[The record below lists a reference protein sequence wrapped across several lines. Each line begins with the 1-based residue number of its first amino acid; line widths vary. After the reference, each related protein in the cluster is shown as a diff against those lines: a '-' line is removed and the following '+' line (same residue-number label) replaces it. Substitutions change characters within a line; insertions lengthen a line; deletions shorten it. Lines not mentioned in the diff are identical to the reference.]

1 MVEKENVRLL
11 FDPKSTAPQEAQ
23 QHTLEKGEWSGEH
36 RQVTKTGQEVIVQSH
51 WTLMSDAA
59 GLPKSILIINTDI
72 TEKKKLEAQSLR
84 AQRMETLGTL
94 AGGIANDLNN
104 VLTPILMAGRML
116 REEMPKESCQHLL
129 AAVEASAKHGADI
142 VKQVLVME
150 GNSTLAG
157 SVAQDLHNVLTPI
170 LVAVRKLRD
179 EMPKDTSQQLLATM
193 ETSAKRGSDLVKQV
207 MTFAQGAEGVHI
219 LLQVPELLQETEK
232 AVRNTFPQNIQLQ
245 SALVPDLA
253 LVMGDS
259 NQLQQVLLNLCQNA
273 RDAMPQG
280 GRLTLANNAVLL
292 TESDLPKMPEA
303 KPGSYV
309 RLTVADTGS
318 GIAPEIMDKI
328 FDPFFTTKPPDKA
341 AGLGLSTALGIV
353 RSHGGF
359 IQVQSEVDRGS
370 RFEVYLPAAPKP
382 ELADAGAEACELP
395 QGKGELIL
403 VVDDEAS
410 VCEVTKIILE
420 KHGYR
425 VMAAEGGSE
434 AVALFAQHRDD
445 IKAVLTDMAMPFMDG
460 PATIRALR
468 RIDPEIK
475 IIVASGLDSDAFD
488 DELPGLKAEAVLT
501 KPYMGE
507 KLLATLSRV
516 LKGETIVEE

>member
-1 MVEKENVRLL
+1 
-11 FDPKSTAPQEAQ
+11 
-23 QHTLEKGEWSGEH
+23 
-36 RQVTKTGQEVIVQSH
+36 
-51 WTLMSDAA
+51 
-59 GLPKSILIINTDI
+59 
-72 TEKKKLEAQSLR
+72 
-84 AQRMETLGTL
+84 
-94 AGGIANDLNN
+94 
-104 VLTPILMAGRML
+104 
-116 REEMPKESCQHLL
+116 
-129 AAVEASAKHGADI
+129 
-142 VKQVLVME
+142 
-150 GNSTLAG
+150 
-157 SVAQDLHNVLTPI
+157 
-170 LVAVRKLRD
+170 VRKLRD